1 MDLHAAIFQLE
12 SLTPMRAL
20 ELAIVA
26 LLLIFALWSL
36 MSRNRKRAALL
47 LGLTLIVLLLHLA
60 LEGAHWQMAPAYLGA
75 GIFAILV
82 ITKKSTG
89 VMANVGAWA
98 IILLALAAVCF
109 STVLPMFRLPRPTGP
124 DAIGTRVI
132 YLVDTSRVEKHDSSR
147 KRELMI
153 QIWYPAGSGRNP
165 YAPYRR
171 RAETT
176 FISSYQSVLPTH
188 SRWNAPVL
196 ASGIFP
202 VLLFSPAWNGRRT
215 QNTYLV
221 EDLASHGYVVVGID
235 HPYNSE
241 PVAFPDGR
249 VIHFAPS
256 PEMDFSTNS
265 LETIEAAAA
274 RELVTQ
280 AADTIFV
287 LNQLEKMNAD
297 PESPFHGHLD
307 TNNVGAFGHSFGG
320 AVAAQVCHDD
330 PRIRAALDIDGSF
343 WGEVRLTGLSKP
355 FMFMTEDV
363 APPATAEER
372 SRFNNF
378 QGVNAALDDSD
389 RAMFQKFG
397 GFRVFLHGST
407 HLSFTDKVLVSPFKA
422 LSGEGA
428 IPARRELLIVRQ
440 FALAFFDQTLRG
452 KSGLLK
458 TESSPFPEA
467 GYQFVGPQTH

>member
-1 MDLHAAIFQLE
+1 
-12 SLTPMRAL
+12 
-20 ELAIVA
+20 
-26 LLLIFALWSL
+26 
-36 MSRNRKRAALL
+36 
-47 LGLTLIVLLLHLA
+47 
-60 LEGAHWQMAPAYLGA
+60 
-75 GIFAILV
+75 
-82 ITKKSTG
+82 
-89 VMANVGAWA
+89 
-98 IILLALAAVCF
+98 
-109 STVLPMFRLPRPTGP
+109 
-124 DAIGTRVI
+124 
-132 YLVDTSRVEKHDSSR
+132 
-147 KRELMI
+147 
-153 QIWYPAGSGRNP
+153 
-165 YAPYRR
+165 
-171 RAETT
+171 
-176 FISSYQSVLPTH
+176 
-188 SRWNAPVL
+188 
-196 ASGIFP
+196 
-202 VLLFSPAWNGRRT
+202 
-215 QNTYLV
+215 
-221 EDLASHGYVVVGID
+221 
-235 HPYNSE
+235 
-241 PVAFPDGR
+241 
-249 VIHFAPS
+249 
-256 PEMDFSTNS
+256 
-265 LETIEAAAA
+265 
-274 RELVTQ
+274 
-280 AADTIFV
+280 
-287 LNQLEKMNAD
+287 MNAD

-330 PRIRAALDIDGSF
+330 PRIRAALDIDGSL

-397 GFRVFLHGST
+397 GSRVFLHGST

-452 KSGLLK
+452 KSELLK